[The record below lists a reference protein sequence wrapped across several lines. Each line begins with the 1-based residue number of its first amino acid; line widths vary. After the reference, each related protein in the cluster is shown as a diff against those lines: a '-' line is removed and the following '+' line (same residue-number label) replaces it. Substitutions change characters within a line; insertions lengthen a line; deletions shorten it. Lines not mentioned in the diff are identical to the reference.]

1 VSSSAKRSS
10 SACCDVKGFWAGTE
24 LTGILV
30 IEPLSNHHEFPRFV
44 ASEAIFIIAKDVG
57 VAYQLRSQMIHLQ
70 LDKNN
75 TGLVYDNCCCSIGL
89 QMKNLN

>member
-1 VSSSAKRSS
+1 
-10 SACCDVKGFWAGTE
+10 
-24 LTGILV
+24 
-30 IEPLSNHHEFPRFV
+30 V

-75 TGLVYDNCCCSIGL
+75 TGDLAGNTGTSKFSPLTPQPIENSTRLVYDNCYMAAKQNAIAAHRIFVSR
-89 QMKNLN
+89 Q

>member
-1 VSSSAKRSS
+1 
-10 SACCDVKGFWAGTE
+10 
-24 LTGILV
+24 
-30 IEPLSNHHEFPRFV
+30 V

-75 TGLVYDNCCCSIGL
+75 TGDLADNTGYL
-89 QMKNLN
+89 QIQSSDSTTD